1 MGHWEKQNIESI
13 EQDDATNLFVS
24 ASCWFAYLSA
34 ANKLA
39 DSDKVKENER
49 KMHPSFFIYSLFR
62 AVFGNSWMQRKNT
75 RHERGGEKQKVF
87 STLAALF
94 KKKHKILL
102 SFFLFP
108 PSSLYRKK

>member
-1 MGHWEKQNIESI
+1 
-13 EQDDATNLFVS
+13 
-24 ASCWFAYLSA
+24 
-34 ANKLA
+34 
-39 DSDKVKENER
+39 
-49 KMHPSFFIYSLFR
+49 
-62 AVFGNSWMQRKNT
+62 MQRKNT

-108 PSSLYRKK
+108 PLRSIARNDLHYSPHPLKPTSFPNLSPFPV